1 MEHLHLLY
9 DLWLPD
15 GEILKYV
22 EPLRAI
28 LVEAAVRGRATIYH
42 QYWHQFE
49 PWGVTGFLLL
59 KESHISVHTWPE
71 EDNFAAVDI
80 FPCGPM
86 DVDLIVHLLGEALQP
101 VRERLTRQVRG
112 AVPVNSSS
120 RHPIL
125 GRETGR
131 QRDGTTR
138 SGTEVLAP

>member
-1 MEHLHLLY
+1 MNHEHLLY

-22 EPLRAI
+22 EPLRTI
-28 LVEAAVRGRATIYH
+28 LVDAAGRGRATIYH

-86 DVDLIVHLLGEALQP
+86 DVDRIVDLLRAALHP
-101 VRERLTRQVRG
+101 RRERLVRAMRG
-112 AVPVNSSS
+112 QEPGEHSPPLV
-120 RHPIL
+120 
-125 GRETGR
+125 
-131 QRDGTTR
+131 
-138 SGTEVLAP
+138 APRGGL

>member
-1 MEHLHLLY
+1 MDHLHLLY
-9 DLWLPD
+9 DLWLSD

-22 EPLRAI
+22 EPLRTV
-28 LVEAAVRGRATIYH
+28 LVDAAVRGRATIYH

-86 DVDLIVHLLGEALQP
+86 DVDLIVRLLGEALQP

-112 AVPVNSSS
+112 AVPVSPSSP
-120 RHPIL
+120 RPAPRL
-125 GRETGR
+125 APGR
-131 QRDGTTR
+131 QRDQATG
-138 SGTEVLAP
+138 SGPEVLPP